1 MKQFIIAALV
11 AVNAVQA
18 SDAVDDSVV
27 PAPADAMWTN
37 EKIKQ
42 WVSVNHGGY
51 EWGAFENNELLTE
64 DSRQAFVGTMITNL
78 VTEWMTSQ
86 NYLPNVCEPG
96 VACRAAV
103 NKQLIVDLETK
114 WSDMLVTIDNK
125 LVNKKA
131 IVDTKLEKFYELAYA
146 CEPGCTCDNI
156 SIEYEQIIKWQED
169 LSSRIVEYT
178 SNLNGLIIN
187 EQTIIASCPAYI
199 YDSDGNAY
207 FDF

>member
-11 AVNAVQA
+11 AVNAVKA
-18 SDAVDDSVV
+18 SLPPSLDTYVAPVADEVI

-37 EKIKQ
+37 DKIKQ

-78 VTEWMTSQ
+78 VNEWMTSQ

-103 NKQLIVDLETK
+103 N
-114 WSDMLVTIDNK
+114 
-125 LVNKKA
+125 
-131 IVDTKLEKFYELAYA
+131 
-146 CEPGCTCDNI
+146 
-156 SIEYEQIIKWQED
+156 
-169 LSSRIVEYT
+169 
-178 SNLNGLIIN
+178 
-187 EQTIIASCPAYI
+187 
-199 YDSDGNAY
+199 
-207 FDF
+207 